1 MASPSRAEIEAQ
13 WVAMVTL
20 LNEARKFGNV
30 NATNWV
36 TLQDT
41 YEQLYEGDFVT
52 EQGNGVSQA
61 RAGLASLLS
70 AATAGAMHD
79 PLLRSYVRAVVNG
92 NDISDPGEMLN
103 RIFQHMIDNSYT
115 VKSRDFTFATPSA
128 AGANVGNGSFIRLNK
143 DEYDYPIENQH
154 VDAKVARC
162 LRDQN
167 SGTGIGE
174 EEFELYGQAPGAD
187 GLQVSGSG
195 RKKAVYALSARNSIM
210 SNPSFDQ
217 LAGTITAPTDIT
229 SWTSSVTVNAT
240 NYQFDETNYY
250 RKFQGTTPRAL
261 QMNVTSTLTQ
271 KLSTFNIKLRGDVP
285 YMVQLS
291 WNRQVGAASGTLQ
304 VDWGSKNN
312 SVVAAAQT
320 GWQQLRVPSTI
331 GTNCWLK
338 NFNENDLDLVISW
351 TRTAGTLLI
360 DDLLVV
366 PGTQFDG
373 GWLWIL
379 GGSTA
384 FLKNDKWTYTD
395 TATDAG
401 LINYWLWRARGRYL
415 PAVTGGAH
423 TWSGS

>member
-1 MASPSRAEIEAQ
+1 MASPTRAEIEAQ
-13 WVAMVTL
+13 WVAMTTL
-20 LNEARKFGNV
+20 LNAARNFGNV

-36 TLQDT
+36 DLQNT
-41 YEQLYEGDFVT
+41 YEQLFEGDFVP
-52 EQGNGVSQA
+52 EQAGAVASA
-61 RAGLASLLS
+61 RAGLAALLS
-70 AATAGAMHD
+70 AATAGQMHD
-79 PLLRSYVRAVVNG
+79 PLLRAYVRHVVNS
-92 NDISDPGEMLN
+92 NDISDPREMID
-103 RIFQHMIDNSYT
+103 RIYRYMIDNSYT
-115 VKSRDFTFATPSA
+115 VNSRDITFASPSA
-128 AGANVGNGSFIRLNK
+128 DGGNVGNGSFIRLNA
-143 DEYDYPIENQH
+143 DEYNYPIENQH
-154 VDAKVARC
+154 VDAKIARC
-162 LRDQN
+162 IRDQN

-195 RKKAVYALSARNSIM
+195 RKKSVFSMSARNSIM

-285 YMVQLS
+285 YMVQLA
-291 WNRQVGAASGTLQ
+291 WNRQVGSASGTLQ

-320 GWQQLRVPSTI
+320 GWQTLRVPSTI

-366 PGTQFDG
+366 PGQQFDG

-395 TATDAG
+395 TASDSS
-401 LINYWLWRARGRYL
+401 LVNYWLWRARGRYL
-415 PAVTGGAH
+415 PAVTAGAE